1 MSDIRANTI
10 SDAAGTGPI
19 ALYKQS
25 AARAALS
32 VNGNSTLGSFNLNIS
47 SINDV
52 ATGTLEINMSSAFDY
67 SIQNCGI
74 GSSINGAGAG
84 STVRGANASTTP
96 SLFSVRSYDGS
107 NTLADLTWQA
117 HVFHGDLA

>member
-1 MSDIRANTI
+1 MSEIRATTI

-19 ALYKQS
+19 TLTKQS
-25 AARAALS
+25 AAKAHVS
-32 VNGNSTLGSFNLNIS
+32 VNGNSTLGDFNLNIS
-47 SINDV
+47 SISDV
-52 ATGTLEINMSSAFDY
+52 ATGVLEVNMSNAFTS

-84 STVRGANASTTP
+84 STVRGANASTTT
-96 SLFSVRSYDGS
+96 SLFSIRSYDGS